1 MQYLIHLNSNINVN
15 ALSICFTYITGKN
28 MSYFLLLKAPEAAP
42 GLENAEMKDDGNK
55 TALKSLWLREL

>member
-1 MQYLIHLNSNINVN
+1 
-15 ALSICFTYITGKN
+15 